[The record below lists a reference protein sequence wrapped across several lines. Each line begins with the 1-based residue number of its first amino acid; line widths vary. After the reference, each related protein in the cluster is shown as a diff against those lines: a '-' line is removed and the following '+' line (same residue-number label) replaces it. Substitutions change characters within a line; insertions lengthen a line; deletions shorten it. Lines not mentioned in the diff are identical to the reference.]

1 MSATPSELVA
11 TIRGWIQ
18 SVNEKKWDDL
28 PKYLH
33 STYSQNGTEYTP
45 ESWATHIR
53 EHVTPLMGGDII
65 INEDNILVD
74 EDSQC
79 ASFSLWIKFKPE
91 VPLLG
96 YLPKGH
102 DIYLVERGFAWFTDG
117 KLSKTLLAVNSDEIR
132 KQLAEP
138 DADFAPSLIC
148 EEPVPTMETLLPRE
162 KLADILI
169 AYVDSFNARRT
180 KTDYVKY
187 VHRPEEV
194 MNNKTLAR
202 RIMDDTVTAIPDL
215 QVQIHTLIADEES
228 QRVAVW
234 LKFNGTPVK
243 EYAGLVVDGR
253 PVQFTE
259 HATYQIVDGKIQ
271 RIWGFMD
278 WDEARQQQKPAGRK
292 SLPML

>member
-1 MSATPSELVA
+1 MPATASELVA

-18 SVNEKKWDDL
+18 CVNEKRLGDL

-33 STYSQNGTEYTP
+33 STYNQNGTEYTP
-45 ESWATHIR
+45 ESWATHVK
-53 EHVTPLMGGDII
+53 EHVALLMGEDIT

-74 EDSQC
+74 ENSQC
-79 ASFSLWIKFKPE
+79 ASFSIWVKFKPE
-91 VPLLG
+91 MPLLG

-102 DIYLVERGFAWFTDG
+102 DIYLVERGIAWFTDG

-138 DADFAPSLIC
+138 DADFAPNLIS
-148 EEPVPTMETLLPRE
+148 EEPVPKMETPLSRE
-162 KLADILI
+162 KLAEILT

-187 VHRPEEV
+187 VHRPEEIL
-194 MNNKTLAR
+194 NNKTLAR

-234 LKFNGTPVK
+234 LKFTGTPVK

-278 WDEARQQQKPAGRK
+278 WDEARQQQRPAEQKP
-292 SLPML
+292 LPVL